1 MNLIIDI
8 GNTSAKLAIF
18 EHNKLKILERS
29 SASKLLFSA
38 KKLLNN
44 NSEISKILVAS
55 VATIPDGLIANL
67 STQCEVMVLGRHFT
81 MPFENLY
88 KTPESLGIDR
98 LALVAAA
105 IDQYPKT
112 NTLIIDAGTC
122 ITYDFVNAKA
132 QYLGGAIAPGL
143 NMRYTSKFGFDFIKG
158 FEYILAVVA
167 GHHLCSVWF
176 KIRDSFKIVGIM
188 PSCFEHTQNFP
199 FPINSH
205 FQMPSCGLYT
215 LGHTYRF

>member
-18 EHNKLKILERS
+18 EQNKLKILERS

-55 VATIPDGLIANL
+55 VTTIPDGLIANL
-67 STQCEVMVLGRHFT
+67 STQCEVMVLDRHFK

-112 NTLIIDAGTC
+112 
-122 ITYDFVNAKA
+122 
-132 QYLGGAIAPGL
+132 
-143 NMRYTSKFGFDFIKG
+143 
-158 FEYILAVVA
+158 
-167 GHHLCSVWF
+167 
-176 KIRDSFKIVGIM
+176 
-188 PSCFEHTQNFP
+188 
-199 FPINSH
+199 
-205 FQMPSCGLYT
+205 
-215 LGHTYRF
+215 